1 MNWQKQGHIF
11 SPRKD
16 KSWNQSH
23 ASVPT
28 VDVIDENIW
37 RIYYATRDETNRSH
51 ISYIEV
57 EAGNPGNIIYE
68 HAEPIM
74 APGILG
80 RFDDSGVM
88 PSWIITV
95 GKMKY
100 LYYIGWTVR
109 QTIPYHNAIGLA
121 ISKDG
126 GKNFERF
133 AAGPLFGSTWQEP
146 YFTGTSCVLLE
157 DDVWKNWY
165 MSCTKWE
172 VFNGQPEP
180 FYHIKY
186 AESPDGINWQRKG
199 LVAIDYA
206 TEAEGGIV
214 RASVLKESGTYKM
227 WYAYRN
233 GHDYRKN
240 RQNSY
245 RIGYAESAN
254 GIAWTRKDNLVG
266 IDVSESGWDSGMI
279 CYPCVVVH
287 KGRKYMFY
295 NGNTFGKNGFGY
307 AILNSEKV

>member
-1 MNWQKQGHIF
+1 MKWEKLGHIF

-28 VDVIDENIW
+28 VDVIDEAIW

-68 HAEPIM
+68 HPEPIM
-74 APGILG
+74 TPGILG
-80 RFDDSGVM
+80 RFDDCGVM
-88 PSWIITV
+88 PSWIITIGNV
-95 GKMKY
+95 KY

-133 AAGPLFGSTWQEP
+133 AAGPLFASTWKEP
-146 YFTGTSCVLLE
+146 YFTGTSCVLIE
-157 DDVWKNWY
+157 DGVWKNWY

-186 AESPDGINWQRKG
+186 AESSDGINWERKG

-214 RASVLKESGTYKM
+214 RASVLKENEIYKM

-233 GHDYRKN
+233 GYDYREN
-240 RQNSY
+240 RKNSY

-254 GIAWTRKDNLVG
+254 GVAWTRKDNLVG
-266 IDVSESGWDSGMI
+266 IDISESGWDSVMI

-295 NGNTFGKNGFGY
+295 NGNTFGQNGFGY
-307 AILNSEKV
+307 AVLNSE